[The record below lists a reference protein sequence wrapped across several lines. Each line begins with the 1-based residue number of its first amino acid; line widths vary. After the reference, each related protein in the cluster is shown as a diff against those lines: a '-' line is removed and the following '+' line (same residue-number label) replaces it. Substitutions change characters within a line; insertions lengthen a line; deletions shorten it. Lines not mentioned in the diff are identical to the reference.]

1 VTYSMRFSELRRTTA
16 FRLTLIYGALFAV
29 GTIALLWMVYI
40 RSVVYMTARIDH
52 IINIQAEALLHSP
65 RPGLRR
71 RLIEDLT
78 LNGDRI
84 IVFGLFSADRQHL
97 AGNLPTFPVALQLN
111 KDPIEIPPTYGFPA
125 AARLIAR
132 PLPTGEILVVG
143 RDVSQLEE
151 MRSIT

>member
-1 VTYSMRFSELRRTTA
+1 MRFSELRRTTT
-16 FRLTLIYGALFAV
+16 FRLTILYGALFAL

-40 RSVVYMTARIDH
+40 RSVVYMTARVDH

-84 IVFGLFSADRQHL
+84 IVFGLFSASGERH
-97 AGNLPTFPVALQLN
+97 AGNLPTFPA
-111 KDPIEIPPTYGFPA
+111 
-125 AARLIAR
+125 
-132 PLPTGEILVVG
+132 
-143 RDVSQLEE
+143 
-151 MRSIT
+151 